1 MLNFHVEGEGP
12 AIVFL
17 HGFLE
22 SSSMWGYL
30 ELSELPFKK
39 LFIDLPG
46 HGKSELNA
54 NFDAPSLQ
62 FFVDEVRLVLNHL
75 QITGFSVV
83 GHSMGG
89 YVAMLLK
96 QQVEG
101 CKKVILLNS
110 NFWSD
115 SEQKKKDR
123 VRVADIAFKAKSIL
137 INESIP
143 NLFENPA
150 DFRDEIEKLKS
161 EAMKMS
167 SEAIAYASLA
177 MRERTDFTDKV
188 HSNPSYYFIIHGVN
202 DRLVDSEEIKSRLK
216 NEARYF
222 QIQDAGH
229 MAHIEAPNSLSSV
242 IQTLSKHL

>member
-143 NLFENPA
+143 NLFEN
-150 DFRDEIEKLKS
+150 
-161 EAMKMS
+161 
-167 SEAIAYASLA
+167 
-177 MRERTDFTDKV
+177 
-188 HSNPSYYFIIHGVN
+188 
-202 DRLVDSEEIKSRLK
+202 
-216 NEARYF
+216 
-222 QIQDAGH
+222 
-229 MAHIEAPNSLSSV
+229 
-242 IQTLSKHL
+242 